1 MPLEDDW
8 VCVHEEAAGHLD
20 EAEVL
25 LGEGE
30 AYADHKAGGEAEQGD
45 EPAFEGEG
53 VAEHLVGG
61 PEAAVGLDVILLLDD
76 EHRDAAE
83 DIQGDLENR
92 SLVPILV
99 SPAVCTLKHS
109 GEYFLPC
116 IGIV

>member
-1 MPLEDDW
+1 MPLEDDR
-8 VCVHEEAAGHLD
+8 VCVHEEAARHLD
-20 EAEVL
+20 ETEIL

-30 AYADHKAGGEAEQGD
+30 TDADDKTGGEAEQGD

-61 PEAAVGLDVILLLDD
+61 PEAAVGLDVILFLDD